1 VRGGL
6 TGQAAMPAIV
16 PKGRAGTTEAAF
28 LLAGIPPS
36 MPEIE
41 RDHAEYEF
49 AYPAQPWHIAT
60 RR

>member
-1 VRGGL
+1 
-6 TGQAAMPAIV
+6 V
-16 PKGRAGTTEAAF
+16 PGHRRKTRSARIAEGRAGATDAAF
-28 LLAGIPPS
+28 LLGGRPPI